1 MKKKLLLFA
10 FMAISGSI
18 VLSAQ
23 ITTPAPYC
31 VATFDDV
38 PFNVDDA
45 IKSVTFGTL
54 TNVTN
59 GQCAA
64 PHYIF
69 YNNLTA
75 PNLIKGSTYS
85 LSVIFNVAGGAGY
98 GVWID
103 YNHNNTFEVT
113 EKVAGT
119 TGSTS
124 MNLSSNTTITQSVI
138 VPATA
143 ITGVTRMRVR
153 IVEDDN
159 YTQGTNFTILPC
171 NASTSA
177 TDIMD
182 WGETED
188 YNININA
195 ANSITENNE
204 DFQFKIYPN
213 PANDVITFYQTGNKM
228 NELKVVNLQ
237 GQEVINLAMNNT
249 KAEISISVKDL
260 PNGIYFVKLFNNQ
273 EITYKKFVI
282 NR

>member
-10 FMAISGSI
+10 FMAIGGLS

-54 TNVTN
+54 SNVTN

-75 PNLIKGSTYS
+75 SNLIKGSSYS

-103 YNHNNTFEVT
+103 YNHNNTFEAT

-119 TGSTS
+119 TGSAS
-124 MNLSSNTTITQSVI
+124 MNISSNTTITQSVTI
-138 VPATA
+138 PVTA
-143 ITGVTRMRVR
+143 MTGSTRMRVR

-171 NASTSA
+171 NASSSA
-177 TDIMD
+177 TDVMD

-195 ANSITENNE
+195 ANGIDENTE
-204 DFQFKIYPN
+204 DVQFEIYPN
-213 PANDVITFYQTGNKM
+213 PANDIISIVQNGNKM
-228 NELKVVNLQ
+228 NALKVINIQ
-237 GQEVINLAMNNT
+237 GQEVINPTVNST
-249 KAEISISVKDL
+249 EDKISISVKDL
-260 PNGIYFVKLFNNQ
+260 PKGIYFMKLNNNKG
-273 EITYKKFVI
+273 ITYKKFVVS
-282 NR
+282 R